1 MAGEINVLKE
11 DIGITNAMPQYNR
24 AVEML
29 DLPGFKGTQSA
40 FNPYVVF
47 SLHSVGETD
56 IGGYNYTMHYDM
68 LPTGFKVED
77 NISGPGEANV
87 AEVGLPSTT
96 DAIGVIPFAENA
108 NSTIRS
114 VATVRTIPTI

>member
-68 LPTGFKVED
+68 LPTGFK
-77 NISGPGEANV
+77 IGFT
-87 AEVGLPSTT
+87 GL
-96 DAIGVIPFAENA
+96 E
-108 NSTIRS
+108 
-114 VATVRTIPTI
+114 